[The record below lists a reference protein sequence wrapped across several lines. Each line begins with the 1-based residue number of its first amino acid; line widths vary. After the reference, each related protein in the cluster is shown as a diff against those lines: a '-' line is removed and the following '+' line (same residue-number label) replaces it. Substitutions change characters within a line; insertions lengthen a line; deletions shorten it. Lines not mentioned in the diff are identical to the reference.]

1 MTDPIWSGSKNQLM
15 MDTMRADR
23 LRNSP
28 GRRLLQLAVILAL
41 AASSCAPASN
51 TTTQVDSMIGRYRIS
66 AGGGTIPVLTTLTQ
80 RFTELHPGVLWDIEN
95 VGSDAAVASVQR
107 AEADLGG
114 VSREM
119 SAAEKQAVA
128 TLPLGLSGTAIVVN
142 ASNPIASLTR
152 EQIRGIF
159 AGDIKDW
166 SQVGAPPGEIKAF
179 VREPSAATRQIF
191 DEYIFAGKAAY
202 RADYTPVDSADQT
215 TKAITSFKDAVSMLT
230 ITDATLKDTRY
241 RLVPIGGI
249 APTMETLQSG
259 AYPMR
264 RPLYLVYNA
273 SKDKLKPAISAFV
286 DFMKSPE
293 GQKLLTGK

>member
-1 MTDPIWSGSKNQLM
+1 
-15 MDTMRADR
+15 MRPSR

-28 GRRLLQLAVILAL
+28 WRRVLQLAVILAL
-41 AASSCAPASN
+41 AASSCAPA
-51 TTTQVDSMIGRYRIS
+51 TKTVQVESMIGRYRIS
-66 AGGGTIPVLTTLTQ
+66 AGGGTIPILTTLTK

-95 VGSDAAVASVQR
+95 VGSDAAIASVQR

-119 SAAEKQAVA
+119 NAAEKQAVA
-128 TLPLGLSGTAIVVN
+128 TLPIGLSGTAIVVN
-142 ASNPIASLTR
+142 ASNPIASLTKD
-152 EQIRGIF
+152 QIRGIF

-166 SQVGAPPGEIKAF
+166 SQVGAPAGEIKVF

-202 RADYTPVDSADQT
+202 RTDYTPVDSADQT
-215 TKAITSFKDAVSMLT
+215 TKAITSFKDAISMLT

>member
-1 MTDPIWSGSKNQLM
+1 
-15 MDTMRADR
+15 MRPSR

-28 GRRLLQLAVILAL
+28 WRRVLQLAVILAL
-41 AASSCAPASN
+41 AASSCAPA
-51 TTTQVDSMIGRYRIS
+51 TKTVQVESMIGRYRIS
-66 AGGGTIPVLTTLTQ
+66 AGGGTIPILTTLTQ

-95 VGSDAAVASVQR
+95 VGSDAAIASVQR

-119 SAAEKQAVA
+119 NAAEKQAVA
-128 TLPLGLSGTAIVVN
+128 TLPIGLSGTAIVVN
-142 ASNPIASLTR
+142 ASNPIASLTKD
-152 EQIRGIF
+152 QIRGIF

-166 SQVGAPPGEIKAF
+166 SQVGAPAGEIKVF

-202 RADYTPVDSADQT
+202 RTDYTPVDSADQT
-215 TKAITSFKDAVSMLT
+215 TKAITSFKDAISMLT

>member
-1 MTDPIWSGSKNQLM
+1 M
-15 MDTMRADR
+15 
-23 LRNSP
+23 
-28 GRRLLQLAVILAL
+28 AVVLAL
-41 AASSCAPASN
+41 AASSCAPATN
-51 TTTQVDSMIGRYRIS
+51 TAQVDSMLGRYRIS

-80 RFTELHPGVLWDIEN
+80 RFTALHPGVLWDIEN
-95 VGSDAAVASVQR
+95 VGSDAAIASVQR

-166 SQVGAPPGEIKAF
+166 SQVGAPAGEIKAF

-191 DEYIFAGKAAY
+191 DEYIFSGKAAY
-202 RADYTPVDSADQT
+202 RVDYTPVDSADQT
-215 TKAITSFKDAVSMLT
+215 TKAITSFKDAISMLT

-249 APTMETLQSG
+249 APAMETLQSG

-264 RPLYLVYNA
+264 RPLYLVYSA